1 MVCWG
6 YLFESDDEFGLSGR
20 RRVQEKQVG
29 NGKMIYPLNELREIR
44 IQSQKLSRTLQKK
57 IKKSWRYFKIP
68 QGVEW
73 GFLAILSSLGG
84 IGRPDDPGIHGISGR
99 SRLGLFSWDLTVF
112 ISVKIHFLTHHRSG
126 YNYFHQHKP
135 SHLPLLHPDL
145 LAKILFCPFLW
156 RCENFNSPDQMGPG
170 DQELSGPSWRSQ
182 GFTVRIFKWSCNG
195 ALIHSEEKHKLLLF

>member
-1 MVCWG
+1 MCWG

-84 IGRPDDPGIHGISGR
+84 IGRPR
-99 SRLGLFSWDLTVF
+99 MTLGFMEFQAGVD
-112 ISVKIHFLTHHRSG
+112 SVYSAEI
-126 YNYFHQHKP
+126 
-135 SHLPLLHPDL
+135 
-145 LAKILFCPFLW
+145 
-156 RCENFNSPDQMGPG
+156 
-170 DQELSGPSWRSQ
+170 
-182 GFTVRIFKWSCNG
+182 
-195 ALIHSEEKHKLLLF
+195 